1 MSNPTASLATLAKL
15 FNLTE
20 RRIQQLAR
28 DGIIP
33 KPERNGRYDLVGC
46 VQGYIKYLQDRSA
59 GRTEI
64 EPQDTYIERAR
75 LLKAQADKTELE
87 VKAMNG
93 ELIAA
98 DEVESLWSGLVA
110 SFRSRL
116 LALPVRC
123 AHKVLSLKTYQEIE
137 STLRA
142 HVFEALSELSR
153 YDPAEQQ
160 PEPATG
166 DGGNEQFGFES
177 EPDDSEFG
185 DDEPDESES
194 GDDEPATKETA
205 LQPDIA
211 PEGDGHAEKSSE
223 PVRTAAEPDDQPVGG
238 QLPLFEQRE

>member
-1 MSNPTASLATLAKL
+1 MSNPTVSLATLAKL

-33 KPERNGRYDLVGC
+33 KPEKSGRYDLIGC
-46 VQGYIKYLQDRSA
+46 VQGYVKYLQDRAS

-110 SFRSRL
+110 SFRARL

-123 AHKVLSLKTYQEIE
+123 AHKVMSLKTYQEIE
-137 STLRA
+137 SVLRA

-153 YDPAEQQ
+153 YDPAE
-160 PEPATG
+160 
-166 DGGNEQFGFES
+166 
-177 EPDDSEFG
+177 
-185 DDEPDESES
+185 SES
-194 GDDEPATKETA
+194 TVEPL

-211 PEGDGHAEKSSE
+211 PESDGVAEESSK
-223 PVRTAAEPDDQPVGG
+223 PQRPAAEPDDQPVGG
-238 QLPLFEQRE
+238 SLPLFEQRE

>member
-1 MSNPTASLATLAKL
+1 M
-15 FNLTE
+15 TE

-28 DGIIP
+28 DGVIP
-33 KPERNGRYDLVGC
+33 KPERNGRYDLIGC
-46 VQGYIKYLQDRSA
+46 VQGYVKYLQERA
-59 GRTEI
+59 VGRTDI

-123 AHKVLSLKTYQEIE
+123 AHKVMALKTYQEIE
-137 STLRA
+137 TTLRA
-142 HVFEALSELSR
+142 HVFEALSELAR
-153 YDPAEQQ
+153 YDPAESELQSDIGDGEQ
-160 PEPATG
+160 PEPATTDTEFG
-166 DGGNEQFGFES
+166 DGEPEPECES
-177 EPDDSEFG
+177 EPAAA
-185 DDEPDESES
+185 EPVQPEE
-194 GDDEPATKETA
+194 ETV
-205 LQPDIA
+205 QPDIA
-211 PEGDGHAEKSSE
+211 PESDGVAHESSE
-223 PVRTAAEPDDQPVGG
+223 PVSAAADTDDQPVGG